1 MSGGKTNRSLAA
13 LRGPAA
19 RGRVMLAL
27 LVIALLI
34 LVVGIAAV
42 GLHSVTMTSTDDLS
56 HVRKEAVAAGRAHAK
71 VILSY
76 DYRTLQRDFRRGQQ
90 ATTGDFRA
98 DYQKTTKKLVKKTA
112 KKYHTV
118 VTAKVVATAVVNAN
132 EHKVR
137 LLLYV
142 DQNTVSDLKKNG
154 RLDQNRVL
162 MTLKDVNGKW
172 LVSKLDSL

>member
-1 MSGGKTNRSLAA
+1 MTPANRALAA
-13 LRGPAA
+13 LRGPAG
-19 RGRVMLAL
+19 RGWVMVA
-27 LVIALLI
+27 V
-34 LVVGIAAV
+34 LVVALFTLLAGVVAL
-42 GLHSVTMTSTDDLS
+42 GLHSATMTSTEDLAN
-56 HVRKEAVAAGRAHAK
+56 VRKQAVAAGRAHAK

-90 ATTGDFRA
+90 ATTGDFRS
-98 DYQKTTKKLVKKTA
+98 DYQKTTDKLVKKTA

-118 VTAKVVATAVVNAN
+118 VTAKVVDASVVHASQG
-132 EHKVR
+132 KVR

-162 MTLKDVNGKW
+162 MTLEDVNGKW